1 MPKALICALVAIALT
16 FAAACGNG
24 NGAGRDTPTPA
35 AVCLGEGFR
44 ESGEI
49 ASFTGPAG
57 PARMIVD
64 LRWARHEGCERF
76 VIELARE
83 DGSAAESVG
92 DARARF
98 IRELGILRIDLP
110 PAVDSTRETEQD
122 FGGPLAAAAYVI
134 RRADRGLTVDLHLA
148 SAAIARVTRLSG
160 PARLVVDLQ
169 PGGPALTSR
178 PLRQELT
185 VVLTPTGPEAS
196 YPLEIVGYAR
206 NFEANVIARIRQGG
220 VVRVTEFTTA
230 TDWTEAWGMY
240 TIRIVAGP
248 TGDVE
253 LFVGGDSPRDG
264 TEQGVRRPIR
274 MR

>member
-1 MPKALICALVAIALT
+1 MAVT
-16 FAAACGNG
+16 FAVACGNG
-24 NGAGRDTPTPA
+24 NGAARETPSTA

-49 ASFTGPAG
+49 ATFSGPAG
-57 PARMIVD
+57 PARMIAD

-83 DGSAAESVG
+83 DGSAADSVG

-98 IRELGILRIDLP
+98 IRELGIIRIDLP
-110 PAVDSTRETEQD
+110 PAVDSARETDED
-122 FGGPLAAAAYVI
+122 FGGSLAAAAYVI
-134 RRADRGLTVDLHLA
+134 RRADRGLSVDLHLA

-160 PARLVVDLQ
+160 PARIVVDLQ
-169 PGGPALTSR
+169 PGGAQLTSR
-178 PLRQELT
+178 PLRQDLT
-185 VVLTPTGPEAS
+185 VVLTPTGPDAS

-240 TIRIVAGP
+240 TIRIVSGP
-248 TGDVE
+248 TGNVE

-264 TEQGVRRPIR
+264 TELGVRRPIR